1 MWKSFSL
8 WLEMGKR
15 LLKRLN
21 ILPNTHTQ
29 HIHSSECRLFQLAIR
44 IQSQRYT
51 LQILTKW
58 MHSLMEWLPGNEEV
72 LIETWVTL
80 LMSQLEM
87 AECSSWKTKSN
98 RNRNPTELCA
108 VKTEFPKMAKNQTKQ
123 SKTRNQRERER
134 ENLNSISA
142 SSALCVCVSSAKNM
156 EKWNRP

>member
-8 WLEMGKR
+8 WLEMRKR

-51 LQILTKW
+51 LQILTEW

-87 AECSSWKTKSN
+87 AKCSSWKTKSN

-123 SKTRNQRERER
+123 SKTRNQREREKTWILFR
-134 ENLNSISA
+134 L
-142 SSALCVCVSSAKNM
+142 ALSWVCVSSAKNM